1 MLSGGRVFY
10 FLSTMPNT
18 FRKAERLHSHKL
30 IQQLFAEGNMWGK
43 YPFKVVWMPLAD
55 TKGALAEMM
64 MSVSKKKFKRANKRN
79 LLRRRMKEAYR
90 LNKDALLLF
99 LQSINLRVACAII
112 YLPNEE
118 IPYADIEK
126 GMKKM
131 LVRLMDEITL
141 QLNDKP
147 N

>member
-1 MLSGGRVFY
+1 
-10 FLSTMPNT
+10 MPNT

-43 YPFKVVWMPLAD
+43 YPFRVVWLPLMD
-55 TKGALAEMM
+55 PKGAPIEVM

-90 LNKDALLLF
+90 LNKENLLLF

-112 YLPNEE
+112 YIPNDE
-118 IPYADIEK
+118 IAYADIEK
-126 GMKKM
+126 GMKKT
-131 LVRLMDEITL
+131 LIRLKDEIT
-141 QLNDKP
+141 QWLNDKQ
-147 N
+147 NEQDINQ